1 MLSETKAK
9 LWSFKIAYTENQ
21 EQSSTPHC

>member
-9 LWSFKIAYTENQ
+9 LWSFKIVYTENQ
-21 EQSSTPHC
+21 EQSSTTHC